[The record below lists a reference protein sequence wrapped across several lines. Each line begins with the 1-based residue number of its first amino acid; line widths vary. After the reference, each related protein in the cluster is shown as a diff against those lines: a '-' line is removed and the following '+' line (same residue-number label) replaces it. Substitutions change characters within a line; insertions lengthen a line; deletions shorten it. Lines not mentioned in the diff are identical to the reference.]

1 MTETTE
7 ASNPTRGG
15 LPAPGAIPRNPVAG
29 NPSPPMPLEPSL
41 PKVVLAGGT
50 GFLGRRLQRVFA
62 AAGYDVVVLTRHPE
76 QVSAPARAV
85 AWDPTTFGPWTRELE
100 GAAALINLAG
110 KNVDCRYTA
119 ANRRDILKSRLNSV
133 RALAE
138 AVRRCAQPPAT
149 WVQAASLAIYGD
161 AGPLWC
167 DETAPLGQG
176 FAPEVCAKWESAFHK
191 TPLPPL
197 RKVLLRIGFVLS
209 PEGGALPVLARLA
222 KGFAGAPAGSGKQW
236 VSWIHAH
243 DMDRIFLRA
252 VTDPALEGTFNACTA
267 GPVTNAELMAE
278 LRTLYRRPWLPA
290 MPPWLV
296 QAAAWLL
303 HSDASLALTGRRGLP
318 GRLMEVGFR
327 FDYPA
332 LGPALDEMLLGPR
345 LPLASPHLLAP
356 AAAH

>member
-7 ASNPTRGG
+7 TSIPRAAPWRPARP
-15 LPAPGAIPRNPVAG
+15 LAPAPDSTLDAP
-29 NPSPPMPLEPSL
+29 L
-41 PKVVLAGGT
+41 PKVVLAGGS

-62 AAGYDVVVLTRHPE
+62 AAGYEVVVLTRRPGS
-76 QVSAPARAV
+76 VAAPARAV
-85 AWDPTTFGPWTRELE
+85 AWDPAKFGPWTQELE
-100 GAAALINLAG
+100 GAAAVINLAG
-110 KNVDCRYTA
+110 KNVDCRPSA
-119 ANRRDILKSRLNSV
+119 ANRRAILKSRLNSV

-149 WVQAASLAIYGD
+149 WIQASSLAIYGD

-167 DETAPLGQG
+167 DETAPLGDG
-176 FAPEVCAKWESAFHK
+176 FAPEVCTQWEASFAK

-209 PEGGALPVLARLA
+209 PEAGALPVLAGLA
-222 KGFAGAPAGSGKQW
+222 KWFAGAPAGSGRQW

-252 VTDPALEGTFNACTA
+252 VADPALVGTFNACTA

-278 LRTLYRRPWLPA
+278 LRALYRRPWLPA
-290 MPPWLV
+290 MPAWLV
-296 QAAAWLL
+296 RAAAWLL

-345 LPLASPHLLAP
+345 LPAAPPEHL
-356 AAAH
+356 AAAGAH